1 MQDYK
6 NSRLKNYSLMIKLEK
21 ILSLRQIIILLLV
34 AECLFSDSISNN
46 TFPHANTISNQSI
59 IETSNQELV
68 LQYLKDIQDNF
79 SNDNWLVPAMEDNS
93 GQTFNNAVTAMAFI
107 LTNEKE
113 RAERILD
120 FYANRTDTANQNL
133 NYQNFFYNGE
143 ARGFFQNIDLN
154 NSYTPFISDRWM
166 GDNAWLLLAYKYYEQ
181 EYGFISKPLY
191 NSITV
196 YLKNLLLDFYID
208 DPSGHGGFVQ
218 HGWRWGPRNSSNPVN
233 DYRLHEYDSIGNPIG
248 HEEGNID
255 AYAAFKLCGEFEK
268 AEKIK
273 EWLDYRMNELAG
285 LPGLPLDLFSWRSLA
300 FCHEGLYYK
309 LLVNVPENDP
319 GFKKQVTFLGR
330 EATGFFSFDDA
341 AVQNVWL
348 DGTGHMVC
356 AFYSSG
362 YSDKGNFYSSQL
374 DSFLINR
381 SFGISNSLAIP
392 YTANQTGGY
401 SWVDITKGFSS
412 SCAWYIF
419 AKYGF
424 NPFTFEKNLPTS
436 VIEDESKEIN
446 FNLDQNYPNPFN
458 PTTRI
463 KFTVSNVIAG
473 ESKQSKL
480 ITLKVYDVLGKE
492 VAILVNEEKPAGESE
507 VEFNG
512 INLSGGIYFYQLKS
526 ESFVQTKKMVLL
538 K

>member
-1 MQDYK
+1 
-6 NSRLKNYSLMIKLEK
+6 
-21 ILSLRQIIILLLV
+21 
-34 AECLFSDSISNN
+34 
-46 TFPHANTISNQSI
+46 
-59 IETSNQELV
+59 
-68 LQYLKDIQDNF
+68 
-79 SNDNWLVPAMEDNS
+79 
-93 GQTFNNAVTAMAFI
+93 
-107 LTNEKE
+107 
-113 RAERILD
+113 
-120 FYANRTDTANQNL
+120 
-133 NYQNFFYNGE
+133 
-143 ARGFFQNIDLN
+143 
-154 NSYTPFISDRWM
+154 
-166 GDNAWLLLAYKYYEQ
+166 
-181 EYGFISKPLY
+181 
-191 NSITV
+191 
-196 YLKNLLLDFYID
+196 
-208 DPSGHGGFVQ
+208 
-218 HGWRWGPRNSSNPVN
+218 
-233 DYRLHEYDSIGNPIG
+233 
-248 HEEGNID
+248 
-255 AYAAFKLCGEFEK
+255 
-268 AEKIK
+268 
-273 EWLDYRMNELAG
+273 
-285 LPGLPLDLFSWRSLA
+285 
-300 FCHEGLYYK
+300 
-309 LLVNVPENDP
+309 
-319 GFKKQVTFLGR
+319 LGR

-463 KFTVSNVIAG
+463 KFTVSDVIAG
-473 ESKQSKL
+473 EAKQSQL

-512 INLSGGIYFYQLKS
+512 INLSGGIYFYQLKT